1 MSLPNFSLEG
11 KVAVVTGGRRGL
23 GKGMALTLAA
33 AGADVAICDL
43 VAEDGELEVVA
54 GEIKKLGRR
63 SLAVKVDVTQ
73 KSEVDALVKKVE
85 EELGPIDI
93 LVNNA
98 GISSGYTMLE
108 TTEDEW
114 HKVIDTDL
122 TSCYLCSQ
130 AVGKGMVERRRG
142 SIISIASGAGI
153 RGFAGRN
160 TYNIAKAG
168 VIMLTKVLAR
178 DWGKYNIRVNAIAPT
193 IVKTE
198 MSRGM
203 QEDPKAE
210 AAEAARIPLG
220 RLGEVSDF
228 AGPVLLLAS
237 DASSYITGHTIVVDG
252 GQLA

>member
-1 MSLPNFSLEG
+1 MSISTFSLEG
-11 KVAVVTGGRRGL
+11 KVALVTGGRRGL
-23 GKGMALTLAA
+23 GRGMALGLAE

-43 VAEDGELEVVA
+43 VVEDGELEAVA

-63 SLAVKVDVTQ
+63 SLAVKTDVTQ

-98 GISSGYTMLE
+98 GTGSRYTMLE

-114 HKVIDTDL
+114 HRVIDTDL

-130 AVGKGMVERRRG
+130 AVGRGMVERRRG

-153 RGFAGRN
+153 RGFSGRN
-160 TYNIAKAG
+160 TYNVAKAG

-178 DWGKYNIRVNAIAPT
+178 DWGKYNVRVNAIAPT

-203 QEDPKAE
+203 QENPQAL

-220 RLGEVSDF
+220 RLAEVSDLV
-228 AGPVLLLAS
+228 GPAIFLAS
-237 DASSYITGHTIVVDG
+237 DASGYITGDTIVVDG

>member
-1 MSLPNFSLEG
+1 LEG